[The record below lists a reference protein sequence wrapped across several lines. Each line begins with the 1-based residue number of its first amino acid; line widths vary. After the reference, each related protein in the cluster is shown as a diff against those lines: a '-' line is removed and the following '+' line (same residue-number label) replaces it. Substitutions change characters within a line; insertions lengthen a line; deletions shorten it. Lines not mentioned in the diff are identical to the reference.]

1 MSQKSA
7 QILSHPRFDSS
18 YCHPDHV
25 VIHNCRMIWVNV
37 INKAVL
43 GIVKLTEEHK
53 EVIRDLNR
61 MLRKHGWEPFYP
73 DFETL

>member
-1 MSQKSA
+1 
-7 QILSHPRFDSS
+7 
-18 YCHPDHV
+18 
-25 VIHNCRMIWVNV
+25 MIWVNV